1 MIFRSRRELSRI
13 CGISDVV
20 VIPTRYP
27 SQRMDL
33 PPRVFLDKQKR
44 DLNLLKGLRNCAQG
58 NPVLLITQSVAESEG
73 LGRLL
78 KEWKL
83 SCEILNAENEREENK
98 IIHQAGGQGQI
109 TISTN
114 MSGRG
119 TDIVIGEQVSGKRRP
134 GGAGY
139 I

>member
-1 MIFRSRRELSRI
+1 M
-13 CGISDVV
+13 
-20 VIPTRYP
+20 
-27 SQRMDL
+27 
-33 PPRVFLDKQKR
+33 
-44 DLNLLKGLRNCAQG
+44 LK
-58 NPVLLITQSVAESEG
+58 
-73 LGRLL
+73 
-78 KEWKL
+78 
-83 SCEILNAENEREENK
+83 NEREENK

-134 GGAGY
+134 GGADY